1 MNRFIATAAALALA
15 AILPYAALAQSGKAA
30 NSSKQSVQAELKKAL
45 EAAGFKDVRI
55 DPRTF
60 AVQANDPA
68 GSPVMMVIGPDTFG
82 PDTELDGQRST
93 ELFSSNVMSVE
104 APTSQHSADDEQ
116 ATGSLPDATRGYEP
130 NLTPG
135 QKQEIW
141 QSLSSV
147 KTMQASKR
155 KDFAPKVGA
164 IIPYGVSIQPLP
176 DEIANTAPSL
186 EGYHYAMLQKAIVIV
201 HPKSKKVVEV
211 IKEQ

>member
-1 MNRFIATAAALALA
+1 MNRFIATAAAVALA
-15 AILPYAALAQSGKAA
+15 ATLPYAAFAQSGKAA
-30 NSSKQSVQAELKKAL
+30 NPSNQSAQAEIKKAL
-45 EAAGFKDVRI
+45 EAAGFKDVKVE
-55 DPRTF
+55 PRTF
-60 AVQANDPA
+60 AVRANDPA
-68 GSPVMMVIGPDTFG
+68 GSPVMMVIGPNTFG
-82 PDTELDGQRST
+82 PDTELDGQQSR
-93 ELFSSNVMSVE
+93 ELSPNVGSE
-104 APTSQHSADDEQ
+104 GTPTPKHSADDEQ
-116 ATGSLPDATRGYEP
+116 ATGSLPNVGRNYAP

-164 IIPYGVSIQPLP
+164 IIPYGVSVEPLP

-186 EGYHYAMLQKAIVIV
+186 EGYHYAMMQKEIVIV
-201 HPKSKKVVEV
+201 HPTSKKIVEV